1 MHRRPWVRRPGHKTS
16 TRNLLSGSD
25 TRPGGP
31 AGTRPVAAGRLA
43 HDAAAQDHPERA
55 VEHAEVATGVPVVD
69 HGVGQSALLHPTEP
83 QEGSGG
89 PGGGPE
95 GVAAGE
101 PGLGQ
106 GADLGRDPAVE
117 LGGVS
122 AGQYPDPASEAAAAV
137 GPMAAVPASQRSRR
151 SEGSRA
157 ATSGTADQK
166 EERVGTSA
174 MPSAAIRSSSDGS
187 RC

>member
-1 MHRRPWVRRPGHKTS
+1 
-16 TRNLLSGSD
+16 
-25 TRPGGP
+25 
-31 AGTRPVAAGRLA
+31 
-43 HDAAAQDHPERA
+43 
-55 VEHAEVATGVPVVD
+55 
-69 HGVGQSALLHPTEP
+69 
-83 QEGSGG
+83 
-89 PGGGPE
+89 
-95 GVAAGE
+95 
-101 PGLGQ
+101 
-106 GADLGRDPAVE
+106 VE